1 MGDAQ
6 KLSKILSSKGASFF
20 HFTDTR
26 NLPSIRQHGLLSM
39 RELSARG
46 IDPASGG
53 NEWSLDADVRSG
65 MDAYVHLCFF
75 REHPMEW
82 LARQDGRVRESR
94 FLKISPVVLQTP
106 GVLITDGVSNKADV
120 LPQPADHM
128 VSKLDLEVIYTRT
141 DWKDPRI
148 QLRLRASRLCE
159 ILVPGKISV
168 DLIRN
173 LG

>member
-6 KLSKILSSKGASFF
+6 KLAEILSSKGASFF

-26 NLPSIRQHGLLSM
+26 NLPSIREHGLLPM
-39 RELSARG
+39 RELRARG
-46 IDPASGG
+46 IVPASGG
-53 NEWSLDADVRSG
+53 NEWSLDADARSG

-82 LARQDGRVRESR
+82 LARQDGRIQDSR
-94 FLKISPVVLQTP
+94 FLKIVPTVLHAP

-120 LPQPADHM
+120 LPQPAEHM
-128 VSKLDLEVIYTRT
+128 ISKLDLEVTYTRT
-141 DWKDPRI
+141 DWKDPKV
-148 QLRLRASRLCE
+148 QVRLKAARLCE
-159 ILVPGKISV
+159 ILVPGKIAA